1 MQSFSQSGEFSLS
14 GKIKGALISNA
25 IYYGTYLAIFG
36 VLLIYVAVENNI
48 DGYSFYQSFN
58 AINIFVIFVIFKSKV
73 ESNRHHSKQYM
84 GFVLACTIVGIRAC
98 SGTPFPM
105 VQFNNFS

>member
-1 MQSFSQSGEFSLS
+1 LVPPKVFPVLWRIIYWSSQALTWLILPFMQSFSQSGEFSLS

-48 DGYSFYQSFN
+48 DG
-58 AINIFVIFVIFKSKV
+58 
-73 ESNRHHSKQYM
+73 
-84 GFVLACTIVGIRAC
+84 
-98 SGTPFPM
+98 
-105 VQFNNFS
+105 